1 MDGAGRGVIWV
12 YLSNDIRVAF
22 WRGKTS
28 AALFPFSELHNSWLL
43 LIIGFY
49 DCAVSGTMRGIS
61 SGRPTGGASA
71 NAAFMRIA
79 CSLPALIPALIEQLY
94 MCSWFMRALSSSRCY
109 DFPSQNAVYSRN
121 IFIVLLDDSKIN
133 VRTCSGRWSDFC
145 F

>member
-1 MDGAGRGVIWV
+1 MDHHSPGRSQRTELRGCKLICDVSIKLNARRMGGRGVIWV

-49 DCAVSGTMRGIS
+49 DCAVSGTMRSIS

-79 CSLPALIPALIEQLY
+79 RPLPVLIPALIEQLHT
-94 MCSWFMRALSSSRCY
+94 CSWFMRAYSSS
-109 DFPSQNAVYSRN
+109 
-121 IFIVLLDDSKIN
+121 
-133 VRTCSGRWSDFC
+133 
-145 F
+145 